1 MYQRKRTRELSVTEQ
16 TPQTHLVIE
25 GNTRDCDTQDDH
37 HLHTVAGDL
46 DQFLDVIQKHPKDV
60 RLKKVK

>member
-1 MYQRKRTRELSVTEQ
+1 MMKLFILLVTVSSLRSGPLTGPAED
-16 TPQTHLVIE
+16 
-25 GNTRDCDTQDDH
+25 GGKDDTQDDH